1 MRVPSPLYVFQSR
14 DDPYRSGVDPIASL
28 SGNDLSCLASSVSP
42 IQLAPSSDS
51 KPGSSVL
58 SPPGERTPH
67 YSSGFYGF
75 YGFYGLMSQLETD
88 TVVPGRRL
96 LTTLPSGEVGGRPP
110 LSGSYRL
117 PSCNEETFCVSPSLE
132 LGSGYGF
139 WTFEPF
145 LYPLAFGTEEC
156 LPCKEL

>member
-1 MRVPSPLYVFQSR
+1 MFFQKREVPLRLEKDS
-14 DDPYRSGVDPIASL
+14 IASH
-28 SGNDLSCLASSVSP
+28 SGSDQSCLASSVSP

-58 SPPGERTPH
+58 SPPGERTPY

-75 YGFYGLMSQLETD
+75 MSQPETD

-117 PSCNEETFCVSPSLE
+117 PSCNAETFCVSPSLE

-145 LYPLAFGTEEC
+145 LYPLAAESPPVRGGGNFGTEEC
-156 LPCKEL
+156 FPCKEL